1 LSDAP
6 DLAAVL
12 HIVDYQRIELV
23 AAYGVRYYRSLYPG
37 HGIASRI
44 FCRLDTDLLSPAEG
58 ETLYSDDS
66 RGYERH
72 HEIGLSAGS
81 MIFVAV
87 LGLIMILLGRRRRE
101 EVYTGDKWLDAAV
114 ARSRAWDAHQAG

>member
-1 LSDAP
+1 MYP
-6 DLAAVL
+6 D
-12 HIVDYQRIELV
+12 D
-23 AAYGVRYYRSLYPG
+23 P
-37 HGIASRI
+37 
-44 FCRLDTDLLSPAEG
+44 
-58 ETLYSDDS
+58 